1 MEVTQSSTISDRA
14 VSSAAEDAVAGGS
27 LYLCPIKVKTG
38 YLVAQAAQSPG
49 ESLAHEA
56 KADKAKLG
64 YLIVHDSKPK
74 ATRSRRKA
82 GAF

>member
-1 MEVTQSSTISDRA
+1 M
-14 VSSAAEDAVAGGS
+14 AGGS

-74 ATRSRRKA
+74 ATKSRRKA